1 MDNLVINRRLTI
13 PASQLSVSFAYA
25 SGPGGQNVNKVN
37 SKVTLRWQIR
47 EQPLIS
53 RAWQERFLQRFGS
66 RVNVR
71 GELVVTSERYRD
83 QPRNLED
90 CREKLATML
99 RQVQS
104 PPTVRKKTKPT
115 LGSKRRRLD
124 AKKRQGEKK
133 RLRGR
138 PPQDG

>member
-1 MDNLVINRRLTI
+1 MDNLVINSRLTI
-13 PASQLSVSFAYA
+13 PASQLSVSFARS

-47 EQPLIS
+47 DQPLIS
-53 RAWQERFLQRFGS
+53 RAWRERFLQRFGT

-71 GELVVTSERYRD
+71 GELVVSSERYRD

-90 CREKLATML
+90 CREKLAVML
-99 RQVQS
+99 RQVAS
-104 PPTVRKKTKPT
+104 PPTIRKKTKPT
-115 LGSKRRRLD
+115 QGSKRRRLD

-138 PPQDG
+138 PSMD

>member
-13 PASQLSVSFAYA
+13 PASQLSVSFARS

-47 EQPLIS
+47 DQPLIS
-53 RAWQERFLQRFGS
+53 NAWRHRFMEAFGT

-71 GELVVTSERYRD
+71 GELVVSSEQYRD

-90 CREKLATML
+90 CREKMATML

-104 PPTVRKKTKPT
+104 PPTIRKKTKPT

-124 AKKRQGEKK
+124 AKKKQGEKK

-138 PPQDG
+138 PNMD

>member
-13 PASQLSVSFAYA
+13 PASQLSVSFARS

-47 EQPLIS
+47 DQPLIS
-53 RAWQERFLQRFGS
+53 RAWRERFLQRFGT

-71 GELVVTSERYRD
+71 GELVVSSERYRD

-90 CREKLATML
+90 CREKLAEML
-99 RQVQS
+99 RQVASAPQI
-104 PPTVRKKTKPT
+104 RKKTKPT

-124 AKKRQGEKK
+124 AKKRQSQKK

-138 PPQDG
+138 PTMD

>member
-1 MDNLVINRRLTI
+1 MDNLVINNRLTI
-13 PASQLSVSFAYA
+13 PASQLSVSFARS

-47 EQPLIS
+47 DQPLIS
-53 RAWQERFLQRFGS
+53 RAWRERFLQRFGT

-71 GELVVTSERYRD
+71 GELVISSERYRD

-90 CREKLATML
+90 CREKLAEML
-99 RQVQS
+99 RQVAS
-104 PPTVRKKTKPT
+104 SPTVRKKTKPT
-115 LGSKRRRLD
+115 QGSKRRRLD

-138 PPQDG
+138 PSMD